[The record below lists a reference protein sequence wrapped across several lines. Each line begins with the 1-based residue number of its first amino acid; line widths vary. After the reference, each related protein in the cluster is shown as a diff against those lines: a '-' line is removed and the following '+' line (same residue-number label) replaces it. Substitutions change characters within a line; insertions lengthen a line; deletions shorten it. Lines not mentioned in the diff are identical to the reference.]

1 MRIFSKD
8 ALAFGAQ
15 LRSMKKVQNLC
26 LCGLFIA
33 AYVVLSFFSIKMT
46 QYLEFRFAFL
56 ALVAAASYGGPVM
69 GLTAGMAGDIISCFV
84 TPQSGAFFP
93 GFTLSYALLG
103 FLFGLILYHEK
114 PTIPRTFAASFAEFT
129 VASTLNTLWLHFMY
143 GMEWKYLF
151 TIRLAKNAI
160 SLGVNFV
167 MIFIFMKAFSR
178 ILGQIPAVY
187 RPTKT

>member
-1 MRIFSKD
+1 MHLFSRD
-8 ALAFGAQ
+8 ALSFGRQ
-15 LRSMKKVQNLC
+15 LRDLKKVQNIC

-56 ALVAAASYGGPVM
+56 ALAAAAAYGGPMM
-69 GLTAGMAGDIISCFV
+69 GMIAGIAGDIVSCFV

-103 FLFGLILYHEK
+103 FLFGLILYRTK
-114 PTIPRTFAASFAEFT
+114 PSVPRAFAASFAEFT

-143 GMEWKYLF
+143 GMEWQYLF
-151 TIRLAKNAI
+151 TIRLVKNVIA
-160 SLGVNFV
+160 LGVDFV
-167 MIFIFMKAFSR
+167 MLFVFMKAFTK
-178 ILGQIPAVY
+178 ILAGIPAAVG
-187 RPTKT
+187 TSGS